1 MASTPDLVASS
12 LAVLRGNDMGAYTR
26 PSPRLYPH
34 QWNWDSAFV
43 ALALARLDWPRM
55 EREVDALLA
64 AQWTGGMLPH
74 IHYNPEVGGYF
85 PGPEWWP
92 EVPVR
97 RAGERTS
104 GISHP
109 PVLATAVYWAGRAQ
123 ADVHIRR
130 AWWARIYE
138 PLRDAL
144 RFFSRDRTCPGAP
157 LIVLVHPWESGLD
170 NSPRWDFA
178 TAGGLRPSREYARH
192 DTGIVS
198 ASERPR
204 SADYDLYL
212 YLVELIAAHRYDLRA
227 FLPHTP
233 FAVYDALFNA
243 IWYRAVLD
251 LNRIAE
257 DLGRPPEW
265 PGDELRAFRDAY
277 HRLLWDDEA
286 GLFLD
291 ADVRTGRAIPVHT
304 IAGLGAIY
312 AGLVGADQ
320 AARMYR
326 RYRARCR
333 GYRPLPTVVPDQPAF
348 EPARYWRGP
357 AWVNTN
363 WFIVRGLEDL
373 GLDAEA
379 RLLADETVELVSR
392 SGWCEYFHVSTGAG
406 LGGGEFSW
414 TAALLIDLLLRP
426 IALRM
431 PPSSGGG

>member
-1 MASTPDLVASS
+1 VAATPDLIPQA
-12 LAVLRGNDMGAYTR
+12 LAVLRRNDMGEYTR

-43 ALALARLDWPRM
+43 ALALAHLDWPRM

-64 AQWTGGMLPH
+64 AQWVNGMLPH
-74 IHYNPEVGGYF
+74 IHYNPGVSGYF

-92 EVPVR
+92 DVPVR

-109 PVLATAVYWAGRAQ
+109 PVLPTAVYWAGRAQ
-123 ADVHIRR
+123 PDAGVRH

-138 PLRDAL
+138 SLRDAV
-144 RFFSRDRTCPGAP
+144 RFFSRHRTVEGSP

-170 NSPRWDFA
+170 NNPRWDFA
-178 TAGGLRPSREYARH
+178 TQGGLRPSRPYTRH

-198 ASERPR
+198 AAERPR

-212 YLVELIAAHRYDLRA
+212 YLVELIAAHRYELTA

-243 IWYRAVLD
+243 IWYRAALD
-251 LNRIAE
+251 LNRIAAA
-257 DLGRPPEW
+257 LGRPPDC
-265 PGDELRAFRDAY
+265 PMDDLRAFRDAY
-277 HRLLWDDEA
+277 RAQLWDEPS

-291 ADVRTGRAIPVHT
+291 VDVRAGRRIPVHT
-304 IAGLGAIY
+304 IAGLGAIF
-312 AGLVGADQ
+312 AGVVDAREAG
-320 AARMYR
+320 RMYR
-326 RYRARCR
+326 RYRDR
-333 GYRPLPTVVPDQPAF
+333 GRECQPLPTVLPDQPQY

-363 WFIVRGLEDL
+363 WFVARGLEDL
-373 GLDAEA
+373 GLRDDARA
-379 RLLADETVELVSR
+379 LADATIDLVR
-392 SGWCEYFHVSTGAG
+392 RAGWCEYFHASTGEG
-406 LGGGEFSW
+406 LGGGDFSW
-414 TAALLIDLLLRP
+414 TAALVVDLLLRQVR
-426 IALRM
+426 A
-431 PPSSGGG
+431 SA

>member
-1 MASTPDLVASS
+1 MAAPPDLVAPS
-12 LAVLRGNDMGAYTR
+12 LAVLRRNDVGAYTR

-43 ALALARLDWPRM
+43 ALALAYLDWPRA
-55 EREVDALLA
+55 EREVDALVA
-64 AQWTGGMLPH
+64 AQWTNGMLPH
-74 IHYNPEVGGYF
+74 IHYNPAAGGYF

-92 EVPVR
+92 GVPVR
-97 RAGERTS
+97 RGGERTS

-109 PVLATAVYWAGRAQ
+109 PVVPTAVYWAGRAQ
-123 ADVHIRR
+123 PDVQVRH
-130 AWWARIYE
+130 AWWARVYE

-144 RFFSRDRTCPGAP
+144 RFFSEHRTVPGSP

-178 TAGGLRPSREYARH
+178 TRAGFRPSRPYTRH
-192 DTGIVS
+192 DTGVVS
-198 ASERPR
+198 AGERPR
-204 SADYDLYL
+204 TADYDLYL
-212 YLVELIAAHRYDLRA
+212 YLVELIAAHRYELSS

-251 LNRIAE
+251 LNQIAAA
-257 DLGRPPEW
+257 LGRAPDW
-265 PGDELRAFRDAY
+265 STDELRAFHAAY
-277 HRLLWDDEA
+277 HRILWDEGS

-291 ADVRTGRAIPVHT
+291 FDLRGGGPIPVHT

-312 AGLVGADQ
+312 AGLVDVEQ

-326 RYRARCR
+326 SYCDRCPDCR
-333 GYRPLPTVVPDQPAF
+333 LLPTVPPDQSEY

-363 WFIVRGLEDL
+363 WFVGRGLEDL
-373 GLDAEA
+373 GLGADA
-379 RLLADETVELVSR
+379 RLLAEATVDLVR
-392 SGWCEYFHVSTGAG
+392 RGGWCEYFHPSTGEG
-406 LGGGEFSW
+406 LGGGDFSW

-426 IALRM
+426 VA
-431 PPSSGGG
+431 S